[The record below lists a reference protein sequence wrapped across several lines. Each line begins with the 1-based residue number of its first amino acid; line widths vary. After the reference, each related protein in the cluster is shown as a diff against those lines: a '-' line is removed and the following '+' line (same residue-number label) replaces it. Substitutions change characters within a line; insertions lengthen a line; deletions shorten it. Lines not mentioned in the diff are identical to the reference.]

1 MASGGKNASTQPCE
15 TDKNVCPT
23 KGQKPKTKDQEE
35 ADKNVCPTG
44 ELLKVSWSSI
54 CDGAVE
60 MTRIIRIAV
69 WVGAGLLAGAAMGDL
84 PAPPD
89 ALAQERAQ
97 KLVRDLFKDA
107 YARKAAADRVALA
120 KSLRKEAE
128 GTSGDVAGKFVL
140 LREARDLAA
149 GAGDFTGAM
158 EAVDDLNRAFA
169 IDAVEMKLTVLRAAS
184 RGATS
189 GSGEGQRSFV
199 RACFVLGGAAA
210 EAGNFDAA
218 VRAAAMA
225 EPVARGS
232 RDPALVSA
240 ASAQSTEYLRAQK
253 DAVRAK
259 GVQERVDAN
268 RATAEDYLMLGE
280 FLCFTK
286 GDWARG
292 LPLLAKSSNAGLK
305 ELAMREGTAAAD
317 AAAQRE
323 LANAWWDLAEKN
335 KGLRRGRMRRHA
347 AAFYQQALDG
357 GGLRG
362 LERTQAEKRV
372 AVAAAEESYLPE
384 AVGEPRWISKAA
396 TYTMSA
402 EAEPDH
408 PAHPNLLDG
417 RGGGDQNNGFAFH
430 TKDVDRPYITID
442 LGATARIARLEIS
455 NRRDD
460 PGALKRA
467 KTLAVWMS
475 SGDAQGPWQLVWEAA
490 GAEREWTIELPTPV
504 AARFVKVGLREKNP
518 LHLFAVKIFGWDG
531 N

>member
-1 MASGGKNASTQPCE
+1 MASGGRNASTRPR
-15 TDKNVCPT
+15 DDRLKVCPT
-23 KGQKPKTKDQEE
+23 R
-35 ADKNVCPTG
+35 G
-44 ELLKVSWSSI
+44 EGLNGRLVEFKLRQV
-54 CDGAVE
+54 VE
-60 MTRIIRIAV
+60 MTRLIRIAV
-69 WVGAGLLAGAAMGDL
+69 WVGATLVAAAAMADL

-89 ALAQERAQ
+89 AAAQERAQ

-107 YARKAAADRVALA
+107 YTRKAPADRVALV
-120 KSLRKEAE
+120 KVLRMEAE
-128 GTSGDVAGKFVL
+128 RTSGDLAGKFVL
-140 LREARDLAA
+140 LREARDIAA
-149 GAGDFTGAM
+149 GAGDFAGAM

-169 IDAVEMKLTVLRAAS
+169 IDAVEMKLTTLRAAS
-184 RGATS
+184 RGVN
-189 GSGEGQRSFV
+189 SGEGQRSFV
-199 RACFVLGGAAA
+199 RACFVVGGAAA

-225 EPVARGS
+225 EPVARAT
-232 RDPALVSA
+232 RDPVLVSV

-259 GVQERVDAN
+259 SVQERVDAN

-292 LPLLAKSSNAGLK
+292 LPLLVKSSNAGLK
-305 ELAMREGTAAAD
+305 ELAVREGTATAD

-362 LERTQAEKRV
+362 LERTRAEKRV
-372 AVAAAEESYLPE
+372 AVAAAEEGYLPE
-384 AVGEPRWISKAA
+384 AVGEPRWISKTA

-408 PAHPNLLDG
+408 PALPNLLDG
-417 RGGGDQNNGFAFH
+417 RGGGNQNNGFAFH
-430 TKDVDRPYITID
+430 TKDVNSPYITID

-467 KTLAVWMS
+467 KTLAVWTS
-475 SGDAQGPWQLVWEAA
+475 SGDAQGPWRLVWEAA
-490 GAEREWTIELPTPV
+490 GAEKEWTIELPTPV
-504 AARFVKVGLREKNP
+504 AVRYVKIGLREKNP